1 MSEKTLNDRVQ
12 YRARKR
18 GWRIAHASRV
28 ETPQGWRTAMSKG
41 WPDLFLMR
49 ESDGRVLVIELKK
62 ELEEP
67 DDDQLV
73 WLALFN
79 VCGIPAVVVKPSDL
93 RERRVD
99 AILA

>member
-1 MSEKTLNDRVQ
+1 MSEAKLNDRVRYQ
-12 YRARKR
+12 AKKR
-18 GWRIAHASRV
+18 GWTIAHAAKT
-28 ETPQGWRTAMSKG
+28 ETPQGWRTAMTKG

-49 ESDGRVLVIELKK
+49 ERDGRSLVIELKK

-79 VCGIPAVVVKPSDL
+79 RCGIAAVVVRPSDL
-93 RERRVD
+93 RLGNVA
-99 AILA
+99 AILV